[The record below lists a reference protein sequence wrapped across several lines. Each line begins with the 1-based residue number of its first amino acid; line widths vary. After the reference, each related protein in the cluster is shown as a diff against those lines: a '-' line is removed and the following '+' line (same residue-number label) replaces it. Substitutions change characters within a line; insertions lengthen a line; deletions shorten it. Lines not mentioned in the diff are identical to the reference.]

1 MFGGSPGFGHH
12 RVAICV
18 AVAIES
24 LLAHTEGRNPAADF
38 VAEVAWAD
46 RGETG
51 REDIDRAFH
60 GERLVE

>member
-1 MFGGSPGFGHH
+1 MTWKNE
-12 RVAICV
+12 RDL
-18 AVAIES
+18 

-46 RGETG
+46 RGQTS
-51 REDIDRAFH
+51 REDIDRALH